1 MTAARCAVLIAILA
15 ASAAG
20 CEDTPAPGPSNP
32 NPTSVRDTFAGELA
46 PGGVSFYSFPVFEDG
61 GVRLTLASVT
71 NGRNGPAIPATLFLG
86 LGIPSGTGC
95 ATFVDV
101 PASPD
106 LVPQIDGYGVRPG
119 TYCARVED
127 RGSLSAT
134 ANFAVRLI
142 YPNPPTIAAADPRTE
157 TFSSILPMQG
167 AAARTITATQAGQ
180 LTVTLQ
186 SLGGGITQ
194 VGLGVGIQRFDGTCA
209 FTRSVEA
216 SPGSSPQI
224 TIGIPAGFDYCVRV
238 YDLGTLT
245 APISF
250 SIALGIP

>member
-1 MTAARCAVLIAILA
+1 MTAARSVIFLAILA
-15 ASAAG
+15 AASAG
-20 CEDTPAPGPSNP
+20 CEETPAPGPSNP
-32 NPTSVRDTFAGELA
+32 NPTSVRDVFAGELA
-46 PGGVSFYSFPVFEDG
+46 PGGVSSYAFPVFEDG

-71 NGRNGPAIPATLFLG
+71 NGRTGPAVPATLFLG

-95 ATFVDV
+95 ATFVEV

-106 LVPQIDGYGVRPG
+106 LVPQIDGYGVQPG
-119 TYCARVED
+119 TYCARIAD

-142 YPNPPTIAAADPRTE
+142 YPNPPTIVAAAPRTE
-157 TFSSILPMQG
+157 TFSSILPVKG
-167 AAARTITATQAGQ
+167 SAARTITATQAGQ

-186 SLGGGITQ
+186 SLGGGVSS

-209 FTRSVEA
+209 FTRSLDA
-216 SPGSSPQI
+216 SPGTSPQI
-224 TIGIPAGFDYCVRV
+224 SIGVPAGVDYCVRI

-245 APISF
+245 TPVSF
-250 SIALGIP
+250 SISLGIP